1 MWQETITSTYLIVDY
16 EVQLS
21 SGPPQQGIPT
31 NVSLINKK

>member
-1 MWQETITSTYLIVDY
+1 MQTYLIVDY

-31 NVSLINKK
+31 NVSPINKKLNKTNQ